1 MGNTE
6 VLQLTL
12 GILLMIAGALSFSIW
27 RDRFKKLKEE
37 ERSHF
42 LMYNVVGGAWLF
54 SVFFI
59 CGGIYAFFEPLIAF

>member
-6 VLQLTL
+6 VLQITL

-27 RDRFKKLKEE
+27 RDRYKTLKEE

-42 LMYNVVGGAWLF
+42 LMYNF
-54 SVFFI
+54 SGTVR
-59 CGGIYAFFEPLIAF
+59 LS